1 MFLFQASVLNRV
13 TSESRY
19 TETVLAPNR
28 NLRWYFEGGEVE
40 GVGMIAFD
48 AATSGSVRDPPCR
61 WRVRLPLL
69 LIIALCIS

>member
-1 MFLFQASVLNRV
+1 MLNFV

-48 AATSGSVRDPPCR
+48 AANTGSVRDPLCR
-61 WRVRLPLL
+61 WPVLLPLL
-69 LIIALCIS
+69 LILAL

>member
-1 MFLFQASVLNRV
+1 MLNCV

-40 GVGMIAFD
+40 VIGIIAFD
-48 AATSGSVRDPPCR
+48 AANTGSVRDPLCR
-61 WRVRLPLL
+61 WRVLLPLL
-69 LIIALCIS
+69 LMLILAL